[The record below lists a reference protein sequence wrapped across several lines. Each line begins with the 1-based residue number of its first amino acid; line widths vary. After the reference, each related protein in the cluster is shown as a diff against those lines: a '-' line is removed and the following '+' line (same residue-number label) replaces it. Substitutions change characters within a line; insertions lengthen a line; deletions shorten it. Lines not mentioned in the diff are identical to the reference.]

1 MKARIAALA
10 VMSMIGTGLAGC
22 GEVGMCSK
30 TSLGSVESPN
40 GDYSVEMVTADCVA
54 ASKANWVIL
63 QKTSGW
69 LRERKIVA
77 IVDATGEN
85 AAKLRARWMS
95 DRVLYVR
102 TRGAPVWSFQ
112 PYWRDV
118 EIKAK

>member
-10 VMSMIGTGLAGC
+10 AMGVVSVGLSGC

-30 TSLGSVESPN
+30 TPLGSRLSPD

-54 ASKANWVIL
+54 ASRANWVIL

-69 LRERKIVA
+69 WRERKIVA
-77 IVDATGEN
+77 IVDATGRN
-85 AAKLRARWMS
+85 ADTLRVRWMS
-95 DRVLYVR
+95 ERLLYMR
-102 TRGAPVWSFQ
+102 TRGASVWSFQ

-118 EIKAK
+118 EIEDK

>member
-1 MKARIAALA
+1 
-10 VMSMIGTGLAGC
+10 MIGTGLAGC

-30 TSLGSVESPN
+30 TPMGAVASPS
-40 GDYSVEMVTADCVA
+40 GDYSVEIVSADCLA

-77 IVDATGEN
+77 IVDATGAN
-85 AAKLRARWMS
+85 GAKLKARWMS
-95 DRVLYVR
+95 DRLLYMR

-118 EIKAK
+118 EIEDK

>member
-1 MKARIAALA
+1 MTTRLAAL
-10 VMSMIGTGLAGC
+10 VVIGWLGVVLGGC

-30 TSLGSVESPN
+30 TSLGSEESPN
-40 GDYSVEMVTADCVA
+40 GAYSVEMVTAECVA
-54 ASKANWVIL
+54 ASKANWIIL
-63 QKTSGW
+63 EKTSGW

-77 IVDATGEN
+77 IVDATGAN
-85 AAKLRARWMS
+85 ADKLKARWMS

-118 EIKAK
+118 EIEDK

>member
-1 MKARIAALA
+1 MNTRLAVWAAL
-10 VMSMIGTGLAGC
+10 GGLITLLSGC

-30 TSLGSVESPN
+30 TSLGSEDSPN
-40 GDYSVEMVTADCVA
+40 GAYSVEMVTADCVA
-54 ASKANWVIL
+54 ASKADWIIL

-77 IVDATGEN
+77 IVDATGAN
-85 AAKLRARWMS
+85 AGKVRARWMS

-102 TRGAPVWSFQ
+102 TRGASVWSFQ

-118 EIKAK
+118 QIEDK

>member
-1 MKARIAALA
+1 M
-10 VMSMIGTGLAGC
+10 MGTGLAGC

-30 TSLGSVESPN
+30 TPMGAVSSPS
-40 GDYSVEMVTADCVA
+40 GDYSVEIVTADCLA

-77 IVDATGEN
+77 IVDATGAN
-85 AAKLRARWMS
+85 SAKLKARWMS
-95 DRVLYVR
+95 DRLLYMR

-118 EIKAK
+118 EIEDK

>member
-1 MKARIAALA
+1 MGWL
-10 VMSMIGTGLAGC
+10 VLLLGGC

-30 TSLGSVESPN
+30 TSLGSEESPS
-40 GDYSVEMVTADCVA
+40 GAYSVEMVTADCVA
-54 ASKANWVIL
+54 ASKSNWIIL

-77 IVDATGEN
+77 IVDATGAN
-85 AAKLRARWMS
+85 ADKVRARWMS
-95 DRVLYVR
+95 DKLLYVR

-118 EIKAK
+118 EIEDK